1 MEERTQTE
9 TYLGYDLVLTAQEM
23 SRGWSWGYLIDG
35 RRGINRFGT
44 EMPDVEA
51 ALGCG
56 GVPTVARS
64 LAQTCSQRRN
74 RVRTMSPYYDRQSH
88 YKGHGVTVRWIELDP
103 VQGGRRFLASYAI
116 SIGAGEPSVWH
127 HDPTVF
133 CSRDFAT
140 GQALAEARR
149 QINGVMPAL

>member
-1 MEERTQTE
+1 
-9 TYLGYDLVLTAQEM
+9 
-23 SRGWSWGYLIDG
+23 
-35 RRGINRFGT
+35 
-44 EMPDVEA
+44 
-51 ALGCG
+51 
-56 GVPTVARS
+56 
-64 LAQTCSQRRN
+64 
-74 RVRTMSPYYDRQSH
+74 MSPCYDRQSH
-88 YKGHGVTVRWIELDP
+88 YKGHEVTVRWIELDP

-140 GQALAEARR
+140 GHALAEARR

>member
-9 TYLGYDLVLTAQEM
+9 TYLGYDLVLTAM

-35 RRGINRFGT
+35 RIRGINRFGT
-44 EMPDVEA
+44 EMPDTEA

-64 LAQTCSQRRN
+64 VAQTGSQCPN

-88 YKGHGVTVRWIELDP
+88 YGGHGVAVRWIELDP
-103 VQGGRRFLASYAI
+103 VQGGRRFLARYAI
-116 SIGAGEPSVWH
+116 SIGAGDPSVWH

-133 CSRDFAT
+133 CWRDFAT
-140 GQALAEARR
+140 GRALAEGQR
-149 QINGVMPAL
+149 QINGLLPAQA